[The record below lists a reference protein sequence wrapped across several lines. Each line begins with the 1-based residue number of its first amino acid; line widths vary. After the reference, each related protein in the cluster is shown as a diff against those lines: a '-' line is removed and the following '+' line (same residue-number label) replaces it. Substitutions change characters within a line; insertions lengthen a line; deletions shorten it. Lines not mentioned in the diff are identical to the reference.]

1 MPYDRLGDDLG
12 VLENSFTD
20 STEVVNLFET
30 DSYRQ
35 MVELQWDWAQKGL
48 LMPDGA
54 SNTDNEFSLMRAG
67 KGFGHFANVK
77 PDKYGEVIRS
87 VGYEIGIFSI
97 VPPYSE
103 TTLVSSMWSIG
114 HTSEQPD
121 KAMRVLNEMYTN
133 PELANLLTYGIEGKN
148 LSNTGP

>member
-1 MPYDRLGDDLG
+1 MGLGAERSADAG
-12 VLENSFTD
+12 RRVQYGQRVFTD
-20 STEVVNLFET
+20 AG
-30 DSYRQ
+30 RKGI
-35 MVELQWDWAQKGL
+35 WAL
-48 LMPDGA
+48 
-54 SNTDNEFSLMRAG
+54 
-67 KGFGHFANVK
+67 ANVK

-133 PELANLLTYGIEGKN
+133 PELANLLTYGIEGKPIKYWTMSKI
-148 LSNTGP
+148 LSDFQRD